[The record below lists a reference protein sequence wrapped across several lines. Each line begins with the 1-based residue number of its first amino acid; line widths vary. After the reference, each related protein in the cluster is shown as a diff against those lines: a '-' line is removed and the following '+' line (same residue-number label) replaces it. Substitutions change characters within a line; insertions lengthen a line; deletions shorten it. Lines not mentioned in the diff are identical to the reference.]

1 MSLKCL
7 GQLFQVWMTK
17 TLHLTHPEFD
27 VSFVIPDSILLTSI
41 SQPTDQ
47 SCYHTSLGDL
57 LSHEI
62 LKISEE
68 FDVINFI
75 PDCFDLASDIYF
87 ETALLLQYL
96 SHSKTVTGYKSAA
109 DQNFLSV
116 DISNRP
122 STPILWVFGCSYSY
136 GTGLTADQ
144 LTFGQHVSKVI
155 GLPLKTVAKPGS
167 STQWSLRH
175 IMNAK
180 FIPGDRV
187 IWQLTSPERFSYG
200 YPPLELRLAH
210 VTQRHLLETFTDQ
223 HNLFNQLTWFNQGIQ
238 YLKSQPIK
246 FTVVSINSKDP
257 GFYPC
262 LMEYTKHKEYCYALN
277 YTLDLG
283 LDNLH
288 IGPLSHKSLAHCI
301 LNHINYT
308 DD

>member
-1 MSLKCL
+1 
-7 GQLFQVWMTK
+7 MTK

-27 VSFVIPDSILLTSI
+27 VSFVIPDSVLLTSI
-41 SQPTDQ
+41 FQPTNQ

-57 LSHEI
+57 SSHEI
-62 LKISEE
+62 LKISKE
-68 FDVINFI
+68 FDVVNFI
-75 PDCFDLASDIYF
+75 PDRFDLASDIYF

-96 SHSKTVTGYKSAA
+96 SHSKPVTGYNSAIT
-109 DQNFLSV
+109 QNFLSADV
-116 DISNRP
+116 YDRP
-122 STPILWVFGCSYSY
+122 SAPILWVFGCSYSY

-144 LTFGQHVSKVI
+144 LTFGQHVSEAI

-210 VTQRHLLETFTDQ
+210 VSQRYLLETFTDQ
-223 HNLFNQLTWFNQGIQ
+223 HILFNQLSLFNQGMR
-238 YLKSQPIK
+238 YLRSQPVE
-246 FTVVSINSKDP
+246 FTVISINSKSP
-257 GFYPC
+257 NLYSC

-277 YTLDLG
+277 CRLDLG
-283 LDNLH
+283 TDQLH

-301 LNHINYT
+301 LNHVNYT